1 MALRPAKCFRR
12 NDRPWT
18 RTAKNKPD
26 RAYVA
31 GVPDSKV
38 RMFEMGV
45 KNGQYDIQADLIA
58 KQMIQI
64 RDNAFEAARVIA
76 NKHLE
81 SRIPG
86 AYFFKVRK
94 FPHQCLREHK
104 MLTGAGADRLSKGMS
119 LAFGRP
125 VGRAVYADRDDI
137 LVTVLTF
144 KKNEDVVR
152 AALKKASSKLPCDC
166 LIKIGKIG
174 F

>member
-1 MALRPAKCFRR
+1 MALRPARCFKR

-26 RAYVA
+26 RAYVV
-31 GVPDSKV
+31 GVPDSKI
-38 RMFEMGV
+38 RMFEMGI
-45 KNGQYDIQADLIA
+45 KNGQYDIQADLISE
-58 KQMIQI
+58 QMIQI
-64 RDNAFEAARVIA
+64 RDNAFEAARIIA

-81 SRIPG
+81 SEIPG
-86 AYFFKVRK
+86 QYFFKIRK

-125 VGRAVYADRDDI
+125 TGRAVYACEGAN
-137 LVTVLTF
+137 LMSVWAS
-144 KKNEDVVR
+144 KKNEAAVR

-166 LIKIGKIG
+166 LIKVEK
-174 F
+174 FNK